1 MDIIKTI
8 VGIIGLVGMGFIA
21 SSYRQFKNGNMRL
34 KSVGKL
40 VIGIVCL
47 GVVFLLVALTSD
59 NL

>member
-1 MDIIKTI
+1 MDFIKTI
-8 VGIIGLVGMGFIA
+8 VAIFGFGGLALIA

-34 KSVGKL
+34 KSVSKL

-47 GVVFLLVALTSD
+47 GLAFLIVALTSD